1 MEGAFRA
8 VRLECDRARRG
19 YALLHFFD
27 PALKLEDW
35 LAYLDAQDRPGAGSD
50 VVAIEDSRGYA
61 HALFTHE
68 VEQTLRHGRVLRV
81 QALACSGVPSPVLHD
96 AIVAAAERIARER
109 GCKGVVLEIG
119 DGPRDERA
127 ESSLETSLRGRFEK
141 IASAYYRPLPVGD
154 A

>member
-8 VRLECDRARRG
+8 VRLERDRAGRG
-19 YALLHFFD
+19 FALVHFFD

-35 LAYLDAQDRPGAGSD
+35 LAYLDARDRPGAGSD

-68 VEQTLRHGRVLRV
+68 VEQDLRHGRVLRV
-81 QALACSGVPSPVLHD
+81 QALACSGVPSPVLNA

-119 DGPRDERA
+119 GGAGDEDA
-127 ESSLETSLRGRFEK
+127 ETGLEASLRGRFEK
-141 IASAYYRPLPVGD
+141 VASAYYRPLPVGD